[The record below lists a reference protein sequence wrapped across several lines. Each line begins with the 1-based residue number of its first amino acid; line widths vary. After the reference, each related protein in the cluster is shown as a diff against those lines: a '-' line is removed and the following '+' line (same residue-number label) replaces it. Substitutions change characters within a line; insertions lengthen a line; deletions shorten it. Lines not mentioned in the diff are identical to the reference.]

1 MPSPSP
7 KILFFLSALT
17 LLGALSGHFVRYYL
31 RVWGLQKLSVCLED
45 TLASVTANGIIFVLS
60 GLIIIIVDL
69 DFFEVSERLD
79 RMVTKFR
86 SFSHDVVYTRA
97 LYLYRA
103 VLFRARWT
111 GSQLS
116 AVTVNAGLLW
126 SKVTYTSF
134 RQVFSDMALS
144 VSQKRQSAPVYPDEV
159 ASDSDITAANTMK
172 WRTLLWSDEKLFA
185 FRQMLMMK
193 EVGKKLDI
201 IQDVDRDIQDMEAAV
216 GNLQGGFF
224 QRLVF
229 YVQLRVWIFRYRQID
244 RLERD
249 AIIHQR
255 VVRRMLKSAL
265 RPHIRAFKHR
275 LIDAL
280 TSSYDPILPKAF
292 PQSPTP
298 FDAITVIALL
308 TQKMSADLDP
318 VLDHAV
324 HEFTVNWT
332 TSDGSQ
338 AKAFHELI
346 SMNRSWIEKAFK
358 PQLDAFMS
366 SLTFPRPTNGS
377 SKGDPAT
384 S

>member
-45 TLASVTANGIIFVLS
+45 TLASVMANGIIFVLS
-60 GLIIIIVDL
+60 GLIIIIMDL

-86 SFSHDVVYTRA
+86 SFLHDVVYMRA

-103 VLFRARWT
+103 VLFRARWI

-126 SKVTYTSF
+126 SKG
-134 RQVFSDMALS
+134 VFSDTALS

-159 ASDSDITAANTMK
+159 TSDSDITAANTMK

-249 AIIHQR
+249 AIIRQ
-255 VVRRMLKSAL
+255 
-265 RPHIRAFKHR
+265 PHIRAFKHR

-298 FDAITVIALL
+298 FDAITINALL

-324 HEFTVNWT
+324 HEFTINWT

-358 PQLDAFMS
+358 PQLDTFMS
-366 SLTFPRPTNGS
+366 SLTFPCPTNGS